1 MTKAERIAKIKTDI
15 EARYSYL
22 QAQDIENIYE
32 SALAIYLSLFYPF
45 DKSVIEIPESE
56 LRDLW
61 WVKQCMVE
69 IIEREGVSSAVSYKE
84 NGLDIRFDST
94 CISAFLRSAIIP
106 KAGTI

>member
-1 MTKAERIAKIKTDI
+1 MTKAEKIAKIKTDI
-15 EARYSYL
+15 EAKYPYL
-22 QAQDIENIYE
+22 QPHDIEDIYDT
-32 SALAIYLSLFYPF
+32 ALAIYLSLFYPF
-45 DKSVIEIPESE
+45 DKSIVEIPESE

-69 IIEREGVSSAVSYKE
+69 IIEREGVSSVVSYKE

-94 CISAFLRSAIIP
+94 GISAFLKSAVIP